1 MERSLRPLAL
11 AVIACLL
18 TLVLG
23 CAGGAPFPPGF
34 SPSVRPLTASSALG
48 RYDAARDGSLRLV
61 LEGLDEDQSGRP
73 ARALAKYQ
81 RAIRVD
87 PTNPFAFLALA
98 RHHLEGNAVDEAAAF
113 LDQARALFE
122 AQGDL
127 GPSVDVWGLGLRAGI
142 DRARG
147 RDERA
152 DALFDRAR
160 RLSPEIWGD
169 ERLAARELR

>member
-1 MERSLRPLAL
+1 MRTAAPVLMMFLLA
-11 AVIACLL
+11 
-18 TLVLG
+18 LVLG
-23 CAGGAPFPPGF
+23 CAGGAGLTPGF
-34 SPSVRPLTASSALG
+34 GPVTRPLTATDALG
-48 RYDAARDGSLRLV
+48 LYDAARDGSLRLV
-61 LEGLDEDQSGRP
+61 IEGLDEDQAGR
-73 ARALAKYQ
+73 ADRALAKYQ

-98 RHHLEGNAVDEAAAF
+98 RHHLEGDSPEEASAF

-147 RDERA
+147 RDEKA
-152 DALFDRAR
+152 DALLSQAR

-169 ERLAARELR
+169 GRLSARELR